1 VRLPPRLLALTPGT
15 LRAGGEPAL
24 LAACSAALEG
34 GLRGVLLREPA
45 LDERAFLAL
54 ARALRRLLGGADGGW
69 LGVHDRGHLA
79 LLCGADGLHLGFRSL
94 APAELPP
101 AYRLLAIGL
110 SAHAGDA
117 PSRWAA
123 CDYLFFGP
131 VRPTASKAGMLA
143 PTGFDGLAHAA
154 TRAPA
159 PLWALGG
166 IAPEDVPQA
175 LAAGARGVA
184 TLGGILAAP
193 DPAEAARRYA
203 AALGA
208 ERA

>member
-15 LRAGGEPAL
+15 LRAGLEPAL

-54 ARALRRLLGGADGGW
+54 ARALRRLLDGADGGW

-101 AYRLLAIGL
+101 AYRLLAVGL
-110 SAHAGDA
+110 SAHAGDPA
-117 PSRWAA
+117 SRWAG

-131 VRPTASKAGMLA
+131 VRPTASKAGVLA
-143 PTGFDGLAHAA
+143 PTGFDGLAQAA
-154 TRAPA
+154 ARAPS
-159 PLWALGG
+159 PVWALGG
-166 IAPEDVPQA
+166 MTPEDVPQA
-175 LAAGARGVA
+175 LASGARGVA
-184 TLGGILAAP
+184 TLGGILSAA
-193 DPAEAARRYA
+193 DPGAAARRYA
-203 AALGA
+203 EAFPA
-208 ERA
+208 